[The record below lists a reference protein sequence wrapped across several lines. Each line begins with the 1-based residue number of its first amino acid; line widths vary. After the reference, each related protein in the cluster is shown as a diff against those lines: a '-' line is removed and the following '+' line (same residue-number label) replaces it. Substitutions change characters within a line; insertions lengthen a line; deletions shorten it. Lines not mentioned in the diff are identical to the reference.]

1 MVAYRAGP
9 AARGRCLRP
18 SIGPMPSAPRA
29 TIVDPMTVVLAIAV
43 LLLVGVVLYLLLGRQ
58 EEPVAEPDLG
68 PAIQE
73 ATQNVASQ
81 MMSNLLRANEEA
93 RKVDVANAAAAL
105 DRRQGEIDKSQLEI
119 RQLADRIAK
128 GQEKI
133 EHEVRRRGEV
143 DLQTR
148 TLLEQ
153 VGQTVG
159 NLNSETAGL
168 KKALRQPQTRGQWGE
183 MQLRRC
189 IEIAGMTEHVDFELQ
204 ETLRTEEG
212 QLRPDARFMLPE
224 GRSFVAD
231 SKVSFEAFLD
241 AQEAEDESTRQIHL
255 ARLARQA
262 REHVRSL
269 STKDYQGQFKA
280 GEVPDLV
287 ICFMP
292 NEPAMHAA
300 LAADPELF
308 EYALERNVLLVGPT
322 SLIGLLRTME
332 LGWRQERMVA
342 EAAEIAEA
350 AKTLH
355 GRFSRFLGE
364 FERVGKGLT
373 TAAGAYDKAVG
384 SMEARLLPSLRKVE
398 GMGVAPG
405 KEIEPP
411 EPTQITVR
419 QISAPELREASAP
432 ETGPAGERDAA

>member
-1 MVAYRAGP
+1 
-9 AARGRCLRP
+9 
-18 SIGPMPSAPRA
+18 
-29 TIVDPMTVVLAIAV
+29 MTVVLAIAV
-43 LLLVGVVLYLLLGRQ
+43 LLLVAALIYVIAGRK
-58 EEPVAEPDLG
+58 EEPAAEPDLG

-73 ATQNVASQ
+73 ATAQVASQ
-81 MMSNLLRANEEA
+81 MMSNLLQANEEA
-93 RKVDVANAAAAL
+93 RKVDVANATAAL
-105 DRRQGEIDKSQLEI
+105 DKRQSEIDRRQAEIKALT
-119 RQLADRIAK
+119 DRIAQ

-133 EHEVRRRGEV
+133 EAEVRKRGEV

-148 TLLEQ
+148 TLLQQ

-204 ETLRTEEG
+204 ETLRTDDG
-212 QLRPDARFMLPE
+212 QLRPDARFLLPE

-231 SKVSFEAFLD
+231 SKVPFDAFLD
-241 AQEAEDESTRQIHL
+241 IQEAEDESTRQLHL

-269 STKDYQGQFKA
+269 SSKDYQGQFKA
-280 GEVPDLV
+280 GEMPDLV

-300 LAADPELF
+300 LAADPALF

-342 EAAEIAEA
+342 EAAKIAEA
-350 AKTLH
+350 AGTLH
-355 GRFSRFLGE
+355 TRFSRFLGE

-373 TAAGAYDKAVG
+373 TAASAYDKAVG

-405 KEIEPP
+405 KGIEPP

-419 QISAPELREASAP
+419 QVSAPELREAADEPASAP
-432 ETGPAGERDAA
+432 ERDAA